1 MKKLFSLFLSAIM
14 LTLFFTSCDKNEIE
28 IEPETTGSEVSTADG
43 ILSDFESTDINGN
56 VVDESIFKGKKIT
69 MINIWATFCGPC
81 INEMPDL
88 GEINREYADKG
99 FQIIGI
105 PVDVTDY
112 HGNIDENQVSL
123 AKEII
128 NETGADYLHIMPSAS
143 LNSAKL
149 SQVTSVPETI
159 FVDENGC
166 QIGGS
171 FIGSR
176 SEEQWL
182 TIIDGLMENM

>member
-1 MKKLFSLFLSAIM
+1 MKKLLALFLSVIM
-14 LTLFFTSCDKNEIE
+14 FTLIFASCDKSEDVNEIE
-28 IEPETTGSEVSTADG
+28 TTGTQTSTADG

-56 VVDESIFKGKKIT
+56 VIDESVFQGKKIT

-88 GEINREYADKG
+88 GEISREYADKG

-112 HGNIDENQVSL
+112 YGNIDDSQVSL

-128 NETGADYLHIMPSAS
+128 DETGADYLHIMPSDS

-149 SQVTSVPETI
+149 QFVTSVPETI

-166 QIGGS
+166 QIGES
-171 FIGSR
+171 YIGSR

-182 TIIDGLMENM
+182 AIIDGLMENM

>member
-1 MKKLFSLFLSAIM
+1 MKKLLSIFLSVLM
-14 LTLFFTSCDKNEIE
+14 LTLFFTSCDKNKIE
-28 IEPETTGSEVSTADG
+28 NEPETTDSEVSTADG

-56 VVDESIFKGKKIT
+56 VVDESVFKGKKIT

-88 GEINREYADKG
+88 GKINRDYADKG

-105 PVDVTDY
+105 PVDITDY
-112 HGNIDENQVSL
+112 YGNLDENQVSL

-128 NETGADYLHIMPSAS
+128 DETGADYLHIMPSVS

-166 QIGGS
+166 QIGES
-171 FIGSR
+171 YIGSR

-182 TIIDGLMENM
+182 QIIDGLMENM